1 MEKKFRFYHL
11 PLFCQTPLFLTF
23 SALLHC
29 RSQRGYVIGSPRY
42 RGTIKRCSIERRERE
57 RERERDVP
65 NKFNIVKSN
74 GETHNSHVRKRA
86 NAKKS

>member
-1 MEKKFRFYHL
+1 MAACSTWDRAGEDMNEVRVFCVC
-11 PLFCQTPLFLTF
+11 LFCLE
-23 SALLHC
+23 SC
-29 RSQRGYVIGSPRY
+29 GWDWGRR
-42 RGTIKRCSIERRERE
+42 IERERE
-57 RERERDVP
+57 RERERGVP

>member
-1 MEKKFRFYHL
+1 M
-11 PLFCQTPLFLTF
+11 Q
-23 SALLHC
+23 
-29 RSQRGYVIGSPRY
+29 Y
-42 RGTIKRCSIERRERE
+42 RED

-86 NAKKS
+86 NAKKNVELENRKLTWIRFNKDVYE

>member
-1 MEKKFRFYHL
+1 V
-11 PLFCQTPLFLTF
+11 Q
-23 SALLHC
+23 
-29 RSQRGYVIGSPRY
+29 Y
-42 RGTIKRCSIERRERE
+42 REDIERERE

-86 NAKKS
+86 NAKKMLN